1 MYNLWEIAFQISG
14 RLEKKTGDS
23 DSHHVTR
30 WQWWSKIY
38 VWVYVSVLMCDKR
51 SRIRCQQT
59 QQPDL
64 MNNMSNAPDDEKKEF
79 LHLFFIFYWRKKRN
93 GRESEKLSTS
103 GFVVGFLKVKKKSS
117 LNFSDPWR
125 TTSVLLLL
133 ITFNH
138 HSVCTCVAPQSS
150 FNWKWLQFF
159 FASQRWK
166 IIREEKKTK

>member
-59 QQPDL
+59 QQPGL
-64 MNNMSNAPDDEKKEF
+64 MNNMSNETRWWKERISSSFFHLLLTKKKKWE
-79 LHLFFIFYWRKKRN
+79 RKWKIVNLRFC
-93 GRESEKLSTS
+93 RRISESEKKIVIKLQWSMTYNIRITSTYY
-103 GFVVGFLKVKKKSS
+103 
-117 LNFSDPWR
+117 
-125 TTSVLLLL
+125 
-133 ITFNH
+133 I
-138 HSVCTCVAPQSS
+138 QSS
-150 FNWKWLQFF
+150 
-159 FASQRWK
+159 
-166 IIREEKKTK
+166 